1 MNSFRLA
8 YAPMLLV
15 FLTAAWLSEAPSVF
29 AEDSVSHWKNSL
41 DMDFVLIPAGTF
53 AMGSPPNEQHR
64 DPDEAVHEVTLSKP
78 FFMQTTE
85 VTLAQWWKVMGK
97 KFFGRRKGDPDQPVV
112 RVSWFDCQEFIQK
125 MNERGEGTYRLPTEA
140 EWEYACRAGTTTA
153 YSWGNKAECSMAM
166 YGNNPYKSEECI
178 EHTRSMGLRPGGPAP
193 VKSYPANPW
202 GLYDMH
208 GNVWEW
214 CRDRYGSY
222 PSRHLTDPEG
232 ADTGDRRVRRGGSWY
247 KYGWYCRSANRNMG
261 HSATRYDTL
270 GFRLVRE
277 SE

>member
-1 MNSFRLA
+1 MNSFRFA
-8 YAPMLLV
+8 FAPMLLA
-15 FLTAAWLSEAPSVF
+15 FLTAAWLSETPSVF
-29 AEDSVSHWKNSL
+29 AEDTISQWKNSL
-41 DMDFVLIPAGTF
+41 DMEFVLVPAGTF
-53 AMGSPPNEQHR
+53 MMGSPPNEQRR
-64 DPDEAVHEVTLSKP
+64 DLDETMHEVTLSKP
-78 FFMQTTE
+78 FFMQTSE
-85 VTLAQWWKVMGK
+85 VTLAQWWNVMGK
-97 KFFGRRKGDPDQPVV
+97 KFFGRRKGDPDKPVV

-125 MNERGEGTYRLPTEA
+125 MNQRGEGTYRLPTEA

-153 YSWGNKAECSMAM
+153 YSWGNELECGRAM
-166 YGNNPYKSEECI
+166 YGNNPHKSEECI
-178 EHTRSMGLRPGGPAP
+178 EHAKSMGLQSGGPAP
-193 VKSYPANPW
+193 VKRYPPNPW

-214 CRDRYGSY
+214 CQDRYGNYLSGQV
-222 PSRHLTDPEG
+222 TDPKG
-232 ADTGDRRVRRGGSWY
+232 AETGDRRVRRGGSWY